1 MIAILYTILNLTPF
15 HRCYKLDMTG
25 VWKLETKTR
34 VEGLHAGYILSCR
47 IVLAITVLMKNLDL
61 GSSH

>member
-1 MIAILYTILNLTPF
+1 MILYTILNLTPF
-15 HRCYKLDMTG
+15 HRCDMTG
-25 VWKLETKTR
+25 VWKLETKTC

-47 IVLAITVLMKNLDL
+47 IVLAITVLMKNVDL